1 MTSVVHELCRQG
13 TNLNAPNPRNGFVPL
28 WTALISE
35 DYGTS
40 QVLIAHGCD
49 LEAWAPD
56 EEGVSGTLLHKA
68 IDERNEKIAIF
79 LIKK

>member
-1 MTSVVHELCRQG
+1 MTATVHELCRQG
-13 TNLNAPNPRNGFVPL
+13 TNLNSINPRNGYVPL
-28 WTALISE
+28 WTALTHE
-35 DYGTS
+35 DYGTA

-49 LEAWAPD
+49 LEAWTAD
-56 EEGVSGTLLHKA
+56 DDDVKGTLLHKA